1 MTRIGILGCGRIAR
15 IYHLQILSRHGDAEV
30 GAVAESD
37 EGLLRE
43 AQRTAPVARA
53 CADWR
58 TVLEDGTIDAV
69 VVCLP
74 TGLHSGA
81 AVAAFEAGKHV
92 YLEKPIATTLEA
104 AADVVAAWRTS
115 GRIGMIGFNQ
125 RFHPLV
131 IRAREAIREGRIGR
145 IVGARMTSGASPRDL
160 PAWKRQRA
168 SGGGALLD
176 FCSHHADLARFLF
189 DDEVRDVTASIRSLR
204 SEDDNAW
211 TTMTMKGGVRVESR
225 SSFTSVQENRFEVT
239 GETGG
244 LSVDRIEGRM
254 RFHPPDIAWS
264 RPARIRR
271 GIVRLA
277 EVPGNIRS
285 VFTPPHDPS
294 YGLAL
299 SAFIHAVR
307 ERSHVTPDPRDGEG
321 SLRVVLA
328 AEASARDGRRVT
340 VVPPIP

>member
-15 IYHLQILSRHGDAEV
+15 IYHLQILAGHGDAEV

-43 AQRTAPVARA
+43 AQRIAPAARA

-58 TVLEDGTIDAV
+58 TVLGDGSIDAV

-104 AADVVAAWRTS
+104 AGEVVAAWQSS

-125 RFHPLV
+125 RFHPAV
-131 IRAREAIREGRIGR
+131 TRAREVVREGKIGR
-145 IVGARMTSGASPRDL
+145 VVGARVVSGSPPREL
-160 PAWKRQRA
+160 PAWKRRRA
-168 SGGGALLD
+168 DGGGVLLD
-176 FCSHHADLARFLF
+176 AVSHHVDLARFLF
-189 DDEVRDVTASIRSLR
+189 DDEVHDVTASASSLR

-211 TTMTMKGGVRVESR
+211 TTMTMESGVRVESR
-225 SSFTSVQENRFEVT
+225 ASFTGIQENRFEVM
-239 GETGG
+239 GEAGG

-254 RFHPPDIAWS
+254 RFHPPDNTWS
-264 RPARIRR
+264 RLTRIR
-271 GIVRLA
+271 GSVVKLA
-277 EVPGNIRS
+277 NVPGRVRS
-285 VFTPPHDPS
+285 LLTPPRDPS

-299 SAFIHAVR
+299 SAFTRAVR
-307 ERSHVTPDPRDGEG
+307 ERSPFAPDPHDGER
-321 SLRVVLA
+321 SLAVVLA
-328 AEASARDGRRVT
+328 AEASARDGRRMT
-340 VVPPIP
+340 VARPLP